1 MAMPI
6 PPMRKLTG
14 SVRIVNVRSL
24 FEQRDNSSWSIGL
37 QSLEKALI
45 LPIFPPID
53 STNELS
59 RIQREILLDS
69 KMVFRKM
76 DFRVAV
82 VG

>member
-1 MAMPI
+1 MPI
-6 PPMRKLTG
+6 PPLRRLTG
-14 SVRIVNVRSL
+14 SVRIVNVHSL

-37 QSLEKALI
+37 QSLEKASI
-45 LPIFPPID
+45 LPIFLPID

-59 RIQREILLDS
+59 RIQREISLDG

>member
-1 MAMPI
+1 MPI
-6 PPMRKLTG
+6 PPLRRLTD

-37 QSLEKALI
+37 QSLKKALI
-45 LPIFPPID
+45 LPIFLPID

>member
-1 MAMPI
+1 MPI
-6 PPMRKLTG
+6 PPLRRLTG

-37 QSLEKALI
+37 QSLGKASI
-45 LPIFPPID
+45 LPIFLPID

-59 RIQREILLDS
+59 RIQREISLDG

>member
-1 MAMPI
+1 MPI
-6 PPMRKLTG
+6 PPLRRLTG

-37 QSLEKALI
+37 QSLEKASI
-45 LPIFPPID
+45 LPIFLPID

-59 RIQREILLDS
+59 RIQREISLDS

>member
-1 MAMPI
+1 MTMPI
-6 PPMRKLTG
+6 PPLRRLTG

-37 QSLEKALI
+37 QSLEKASI
-45 LPIFPPID
+45 LPIFLPID

-59 RIQREILLDS
+59 RIQREISLDG

>member
-1 MAMPI
+1 MPI
-6 PPMRKLTG
+6 PPLRRLTG

-45 LPIFPPID
+45 LPIFLPID

-69 KMVFRKM
+69 KMVFQKM

>member
-1 MAMPI
+1 MPI
-6 PPMRKLTG
+6 PPLRRLTG

-37 QSLEKALI
+37 QSLEKASI
-45 LPIFPPID
+45 LPIFLPID

-59 RIQREILLDS
+59 RIQREISLDG

-82 VG
+82 VR

>member
-1 MAMPI
+1 MPI
-6 PPMRKLTG
+6 PPLQRLTG

-45 LPIFPPID
+45 LPIFLPID

-59 RIQREILLDS
+59 RIQREILLDG

>member
-1 MAMPI
+1 MPI
-6 PPMRKLTG
+6 PPLRRLTG

-37 QSLEKALI
+37 QSLEKASI
-45 LPIFPPID
+45 LPIFLPID

-59 RIQREILLDS
+59 RIQREISLDG

>member
-1 MAMPI
+1 MPI
-6 PPMRKLTG
+6 PPLRRLTG
-14 SVRIVNVRSL
+14 SVKIVNVRSL

-37 QSLEKALI
+37 QSLEKASI
-45 LPIFPPID
+45 LPIFLPID

-59 RIQREILLDS
+59 RIQREISLDG

>member
-1 MAMPI
+1 MPI
-6 PPMRKLTG
+6 PPLRRLTG

-24 FEQRDNSSWSIGL
+24 FEQRDNNSWSIGL
-37 QSLEKALI
+37 QSLEKASI
-45 LPIFPPID
+45 LPIFLPID

-59 RIQREILLDS
+59 RIQREISLDG